1 MKGFERFKHMIYK
14 TQNSLN
20 APPKE
25 TDVTSTT
32 MDVEGVEKARMNDTL
47 NSFLEKV
54 TCCHMAGQTT
64 DESLLLEGES

>member
-1 MKGFERFKHMIYK
+1 M
-14 TQNSLN
+14 N

-32 MDVEGVEKARMNDTL
+32 VDVEGVEGVEDVEEASRMNDTL